1 MSVPDEILRAEQVIY
16 NFCQLAVPPDMRNH
30 YRLEFRTRGQTITVY
45 ESRPSWIPTIHRWLR
60 TPVAQFRLDPHRKT
74 WTLYRADGAG
84 RWFVLEEIPPSPD
97 VSELLNRLHL
107 GPSGI
112 FFR

>member
-1 MSVPDEILRAEQVIY
+1 MVAGS
-16 NFCQLAVPPDMRNH
+16 NHLAGVLFTP
-30 YRLEFRTRGQTITVY
+30 LLWTVATVY

-74 WTLYRADGAG
+74 WTLYRADRAG